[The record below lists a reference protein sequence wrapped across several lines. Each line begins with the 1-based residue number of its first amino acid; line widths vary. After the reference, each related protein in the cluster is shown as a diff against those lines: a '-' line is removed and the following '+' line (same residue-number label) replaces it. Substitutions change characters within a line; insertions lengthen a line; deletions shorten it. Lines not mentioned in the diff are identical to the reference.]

1 MVFNRNKT
9 QKQIIEDFNF
19 AKELSVLESS
29 WKEVAK
35 DPVVETDEYGACCS
49 KSVINSNTI
58 PNVSNSNSAHEIT
71 SVADDEAIAQL
82 LQAEFDLEFDDE
94 LRKLEHQRNKSNIAK
109 FFSMNHAL
117 NRSFLLFRLENL
129 GVAGKIPTV
138 P

>member
-29 WKEVAK
+29 WKEVTK

-49 KSVINSNTI
+49 KSVINSTTI

-109 FFSMNHAL
+109 FVSMNHAL
-117 NRSFLLFRLENL
+117 N
-129 GVAGKIPTV
+129 
-138 P
+138 

>member
-35 DPVVETDEYGACCS
+35 DPVIETDEDGACCS
-49 KSVINSNTI
+49 KSIINSATI

-82 LQAEFDLEFDDE
+82 LQAEFDLEFDEE
-94 LRKLEHQRNKSNIAK
+94 LKKLEHQRNKSNIVK
-109 FFSMNHAL
+109 FVVS
-117 NRSFLLFRLENL
+117 
-129 GVAGKIPTV
+129 
-138 P
+138 